1 MIRHECGGWDRV
13 LGQRADHGVGGHWRA
28 ATRSACA
35 VYQNPV
41 LGLGLV
47 LLASF
52 LWLIALPIVLILL
65 DAFTSQSG
73 DGARTGVADGAMTFY
88 YLGRAFVSRMSGIIF
103 FAPLWNT
110 VLVASC
116 ASALA
121 LILGSVL
128 AWLLVR
134 SDIPLRGWLAGAM
147 IVPYMLPVWTFALAW
162 VTLFKNATMGGQPG
176 WVQAIGAQPP
186 DWLAY
191 GAVPTI
197 VILTL
202 HYIPFAI
209 LIIGGAMQRLDG
221 QLEEAAQLQ
230 GASRA
235 TIMRRITMPALRPA
249 VLSAGL
255 LMFADAVGE
264 FSVPYI
270 LGLPVQFETLSVSLF
285 RAISTQQNGM
295 AAVFAG
301 VVLLIGCITL
311 GIDAWLLREARR
323 FTTIGGKAAIHRTSP
338 LRRWRWPIFAAVLAL
353 FIISVVVP
361 LLTLTLSTV
370 MHIPARF
377 TWANFTL
384 DYWIGTNLPTVAF
397 QTGILIAPEFWRAAW
412 NSVRIAGSAAVAA
425 GILGL
430 LVGYVVARSPWRW
443 LATVL
448 RTVTFLPYLVPGIA
462 FAAAILVL
470 FAVQRG
476 PIPAL
481 YGTPWILLLALIADQ
496 MPFAS
501 RVGMSAMAQLGPD
514 VEDAARVMG
523 AGLLRRLR
531 SIVMPI
537 LNGALATAILL
548 SFISGIKGVSL
559 FILLAVP
566 STDVL
571 TTFSLRLVDYGYA
584 QAANAVV
591 LIIAI
596 IALIGSLA
604 LRRAAGAGIG
614 QGMMS

>member
-1 MIRHECGGWDRV
+1 MLAQV
-13 LGQRADHGVGGHWRA
+13 LGHGLNGLCAHLC
-28 ATRSACA
+28 ATLSAIRTGI
-35 VYQNPV
+35 QNPII
-41 LGLGLV
+41 GLGLI
-47 LLASF
+47 LLTAF
-52 LWLIALPIVLILL
+52 LWLIALPVFLILI
-65 DAFTSQSG
+65 DAFTAQSG
-73 DGARTGVADGAMTFY
+73 DGARIGVADGALTSH
-88 YLGRAFVSRMSGIIF
+88 YLTRAFASRMSGIIF
-103 FAPLWNT
+103 YAPLWNT
-110 VLVASC
+110 IFVATC
-116 ASALA
+116 AASFALMIGA
-121 LILGSVL
+121 VL

-134 SDIPLRGWLAGAM
+134 SDIPLRGWLSGAL
-147 IVPYMLPVWTFALAW
+147 IIPFMLPVWTFALAW
-162 VTLFKNATMGGQPG
+162 VTLFKNATLGGQPG
-176 WVQAIGAQPP
+176 WAQALGAQPP

-197 VILTL
+197 IILTL

-209 LIIGGAMQRLDG
+209 LIIGGALQRLDG
-221 QLEEAAQLQ
+221 QLEEAAQMQ
-230 GASRA
+230 GASRM
-235 TIMRRITMPALRPA
+235 TILRRIAVPALRPA

-323 FTTIGGKAAIHRTSP
+323 FTTIGGKAAIHRISP
-338 LRRWRWPIFAAVLAL
+338 LQRWRWPIFAMVFAL
-353 FIISVVVP
+353 FVISVFVP
-361 LLTLTLSTV
+361 LVTLTLSTV

-425 GILGL
+425 GFLGL

-443 LATVL
+443 LAGGL
-448 RTVTFLPYLVPGIA
+448 RTVTFVPYLVPGIA
-462 FAAAILVL
+462 FAAALLVL
-470 FAVQRG
+470 FAVPRG

-501 RVGMSAMAQLGPD
+501 RVGISAMAQLGPD

-531 SIVMPI
+531 SIVLPI

-604 LRRAAGAGIG
+604 LRRAAGAGVG

>member
-1 MIRHECGGWDRV
+1 M
-13 LGQRADHGVGGHWRA
+13 GQRADHGVGGHWRA
-28 ATRSACA
+28 AQRGARA

-41 LGLGLV
+41 LGLGLA

-73 DGARTGVADGAMTFY
+73 DGARTGVSDGALTFY
-88 YLGRAFVSRMSGIIF
+88 YLGRAFASRMSGIIF

-110 VLVASC
+110 ILVASG

-162 VTLFKNATMGGQPG
+162 VTLFKNAALGGQPG
-176 WVQAIGAQPP
+176 WVQAMGAQPP

-221 QLEEAAQLQ
+221 QLEEAAQIQ
-230 GASRA
+230 GANRA
-235 TIMRRITMPALRPA
+235 TILRRITIPALRPA

-323 FTTIGGKAAIHRTSP
+323 FTTIGGKAAINRTSP

-425 GILGL
+425 GVLGL

-443 LATVL
+443 LATSL

-501 RVGMSAMAQLGPD
+501 RVGMSALAQLGPD

-531 SIVMPI
+531 SILLPI

-596 IALIGSLA
+596 IALLGSLA
-604 LRRAAGAGIG
+604 LRRAAGAGTG
-614 QGMMS
+614 QGIIS